1 MGRRQVAG
9 ISVYPRGTCWAYLVE
24 GPGHPL
30 TGERQRGYRGGF
42 ASSDDA
48 WTAAIDAKRRLDSG
62 LAPHAKRLRVSVFFA
77 EWLTSIKP
85 TVKPT
90 TWAGYRNTVDYY
102 VIPTLGKRWLS
113 DLNVRTLSAF
123 YRHLLD
129 QGRIRSDTGS
139 ALYELWS
146 SRRDERGGY
155 GPRPS
160 ELAELT
166 GMTKEAARMAAMR
179 FRRGRVPAAIG
190 SGLSLKS
197 VRNVHGVIQRALRD
211 AVAWEYLM
219 SNPAVHVV
227 LPRASMADR
236 RRKPAPWSVAE
247 LGRWLE
253 LAMSDRYG
261 GLWVLAATTG
271 MRRSEL
277 AGVMRSLLDLDAGI
291 LQLED
296 TRVVVDGRPEDS
308 DGKSAAGRRTI
319 SLDPFTVKHLVDYAA
334 QIDDEA
340 RAHGR
345 PDPWPYLAVSP
356 EGVRLHPDTIT
367 RRFNRLVD
375 RAGVPRIRLHDV
387 RHTYATMAI
396 DAGVNPKLLSDRI
409 GHANELVTLQIY
421 THRTNGLDR
430 PMAEQLSA
438 LIEAAVMAA
447 KDQPQTTLGYTSG
460 YTAAPNQ
467 RQRPPGYYP
476 GGL

>member
-1 MGRRQVAG
+1 MIRKVSGV
-9 ISVYPRGTCWAYLVE
+9 SVYPRGNRWAYLVE

-30 TGERQRGYRGGF
+30 TGERQRAYRGGF
-42 ASSDDA
+42 ASADEA

-62 LAPHAKRLRVSVFFA
+62 LVPHAKRLRVSAFFE
-77 EWLTSIKP
+77 EWLAAIKP

-90 TWAGYRNTVDYY
+90 TWAGYRNIVDFY
-102 VIPTLGKRWLS
+102 VVPTLGRRWLS

-123 YRHLLD
+123 YGHLLD
-129 QGRIRSDTGS
+129 QGRIRSHTGS
-139 ALYELWS
+139 AMYALWS
-146 SRRDERGGY
+146 KRRDERGGY
-155 GPRPS
+155 GPRPA
-160 ELAELT
+160 EMAELCGT
-166 GMTKEAARMAAMR
+166 TKEAARMAAMR
-179 FRRGRVPAAIG
+179 FRRGRLPTAAG
-190 SGLSLKS
+190 PGLALKS
-197 VRNVHGVIQRALRD
+197 VRNVHGVIHRALRD

-219 SNPAVHVV
+219 GNPAVHVV
-227 LPRASMADR
+227 LARASLADR
-236 RRKPAPWSVAE
+236 RRKSAPWTVAE
-247 LGRWLE
+247 LGRWLT

-277 AGVMRSLLDLDAGI
+277 AGVMRSLLDLDSGV

-296 TRVVVDGRPEDS
+296 TRVVVDGRAEDS

-319 SLDPFTVKHLVDYAA
+319 SLDPFTVTHLAAFAA
-334 QIDDEA
+334 QLDEEA

-345 PDPWPYLAVSP
+345 AEPWPYLAVSP
-356 EGVRLHPDTIT
+356 EGVWLHPDTIT

-387 RHTYATMAI
+387 RHTYATMAM

-438 LIEAAVMAA
+438 LIEAAVLAA
-447 KDQPQTTLGYTSG
+447 KDQP
-460 YTAAPNQ
+460 
-467 RQRPPGYYP
+467 
-476 GGL
+476 